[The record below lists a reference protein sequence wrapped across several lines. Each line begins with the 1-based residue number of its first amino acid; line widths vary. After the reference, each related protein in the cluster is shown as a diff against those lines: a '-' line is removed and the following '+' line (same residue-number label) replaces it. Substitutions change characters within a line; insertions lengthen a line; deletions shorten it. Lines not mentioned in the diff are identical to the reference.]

1 MCTTGV
7 GLHVLPGTI
16 QLSLGFMYLLT
27 IVQSQSSSSSSYTQA
42 LSNDCSFY
50 DPPLFPDDSASIDLS
65 DVIDYV
71 NNSSPHLVVDDT
83 VQSLNADATT
93 LQTNT
98 IQAYVDGTYLP
109 GYRQPA
115 SPARSTRHV
124 PRKGGFVCSMEGCNK
139 AFDRNCEL
147 K

>member
-1 MCTTGV
+1 M
-7 GLHVLPGTI
+7 LPGTI
-16 QLSLGFMYLLT
+16 QPSLGFMYLLT
-27 IVQSQSSSSSSYTQA
+27 MAQSRSSSSSSYTQA
-42 LSNDCSFY
+42 LSNDCSFN
-50 DPPLFPDDSASIDLS
+50 DPLLFPDDSASIDLS

-71 NNSSPHLVVDDT
+71 NNSSPHSVDET

-109 GYRQPA
+109 GYRQQA
-115 SPARSTRHV
+115 SPARSHGTRHV

>member
-1 MCTTGV
+1 
-7 GLHVLPGTI
+7 VLPGTI

-27 IVQSQSSSSSSYTQA
+27 MVQSQSSSSSSYTQA

-115 SPARSTRHV
+115 SPARSTRHM